1 MPERCLEE
9 RACERCENLFSE
21 SCFRC
26 RCSGFEPANIW
37 RIRCTEFKWWPRV
50 NATWRCASTSINNCI
65 SCSNDDHHED
75 VIVEHAE
82 IISSE
87 LSTIAT
93 AIARHALQRP
103 DKHIGFPDGHQKRFQ
118 WCIRKSILK
127 WILKLKNPCFFITYI
142 TVKWN
147 KKKLTY
153 LVIFYAI
160 YFVMLYEGVIWE
172 SFSLSGSIYKSF
184 FLLFFSSP
192 PPCSLFIFFL
202 SWVHIQK
209 SLEEISKLWRN
220 FCKKKKPH
228 ISDILHRI
236 IEMKIELNKFFN
248 GCRANRNLTTK
259 TETFAKEE
267 IKLLRITYKSL
278 IFFFDVFIKLNKTG
292 SGNIT
297 FNKAVIII
305 RLLIVRLNY
314 FFPNFF
320 IIEHF
325 L

>member
-1 MPERCLEE
+1 MQYILWCYTK
-9 RACERCENLFSE
+9 ASFEN
-21 SCFRC
+21 
-26 RCSGFEPANIW
+26 
-37 RIRCTEFKWWPRV
+37 
-50 NATWRCASTSINNCI
+50 
-65 SCSNDDHHED
+65 
-75 VIVEHAE
+75 
-82 IISSE
+82 
-87 LSTIAT
+87 
-93 AIARHALQRP
+93 
-103 DKHIGFPDGHQKRFQ
+103 
-118 WCIRKSILK
+118 
-127 WILKLKNPCFFITYI
+127 
-142 TVKWN
+142 
-147 KKKLTY
+147 
-153 LVIFYAI
+153 
-160 YFVMLYEGVIWE
+160 
-172 SFSLSGSIYKSF
+172 F
-184 FLLFFSSP
+184 FLLAAVFTNPSSSFSSP
-192 PPCSLFIFFL
+192 LHLLVHPSFFFL